1 MGSVHQDARGRSKFW
16 YGAYTTATG
25 QRRMVSTKIEI
36 GKTKKEQNES
46 REAALAVV
54 RAWEKAEGLACA
66 GTITKARIEEILNQT
81 LRTVGLQ
88 EIETTS
94 VRQWFKDWLAGKRS
108 IAESSRGGYEQA
120 AREFLEFMGRKAVLP
135 LDAVTEDDINKFVDH
150 LRSDGRSVSTVNKI
164 VRKYVSGAFEKAR
177 KLGKIKY
184 NPVMA
189 TDPLKDD
196 AVAKDTFTSE
206 QVARLVAA
214 AEGTDWKGAIL
225 MAYGSGARLQDVANL
240 LWSAIDVINGVVIFK
255 EKKTG
260 RQAVVGLHPDFL
272 DWLAEQPKT
281 PIDSESFVFPTLAG
295 RTGTG
300 SHGLCAQFD
309 ELMEKAKVEGR
320 ILREGSERNKEG
332 KRTGKGRQVRS
343 LTFHSFGHTA
353 ASAVFNSEAV
363 REVARRVS
371 NHARGGALERY
382 LHQDLAPIREA
393 TKLIPRLPKE
403 K

>member
-1 MGSVHQDARGRSKFW
+1 MGSVHEDARGRSKFW
-16 YGAYTTATG
+16 YGAYTMATG

-36 GKTKKEQNES
+36 GKTKKQQKES
-46 REAALAVV
+46 REKALAIVHG
-54 RAWEKAEGLACA
+54 WEKAEGLATA
-66 GTITKARIEEILNQT
+66 GTITKARIEEILNHT
-81 LRTVGLQ
+81 LRSVGLQ
-88 EIETTS
+88 EIESTS

-120 AREFLEFMGRKAVLP
+120 AREFLEFMGRKALLP
-135 LDAVTEDDINKFVDH
+135 IDSVTEDDINKFVDH
-150 LRSDGRSVSTVNKI
+150 LRSDGRSATTVNKL
-164 VRKYVSGAFEKAR
+164 VRKYISGAFEKAR

-196 AVAKDTFTSE
+196 PVAKDTFSAE

-214 AEGTDWKGAIL
+214 AKDTDWEGAIL

-240 LWSAIDVINGVVIFK
+240 RWSSIDTINKVLVFK

-260 RQAVVGLHPDFL
+260 RQAVIGLHPDFS
-272 DWLAEQPKT
+272 DWLGEQPKT
-281 PIDSESFVFPTLAG
+281 PDDPEAFVFPTLAG
-295 RTGTG
+295 RPG
-300 SHGLCAQFD
+300 SSKGGLCREFN
-309 ELMEKAKVEGR
+309 ELMDRAKVEGR
-320 ILREGSERNKEG
+320 LLREGSERDEKG
-332 KRTGKGRQVRS
+332 RRTGKGRIVRS
-343 LTFHSFGHTA
+343 LTFHSFRHTA

-393 TKLIPRLPKE
+393 TKLIPRLPKAN
-403 K
+403 

>member
-1 MGSVHQDARGRSKFW
+1 MGSVHEDARGRSKFW
-16 YGAYTTATG
+16 YGCYTTATG

-36 GKTKKEQNES
+36 GKTKKEQKES
-46 REAALAVV
+46 EEKALEVV
-54 RAWEKAEGLACA
+54 HAWEKAEGLATA
-66 GTITKARIEEILNQT
+66 GTITKARIEEILNHT
-81 LRTVGLQ
+81 LRSVGLR

-94 VRQWFKDWLAGKRS
+94 VRKWFNDWLKGKRVKQ
-108 IAESSRGGYEQA
+108 SSRGGYEQA
-120 AREFLEFMGRKAVLP
+120 AREFLEFMGRKAALP

-164 VRKYVSGAFEKAR
+164 VRKYVSMAFEKAR

-196 AVAKDTFTSE
+196 AVTKDVFSPE
-206 QVARLVAA
+206 QVARLTAA
-214 AEGTDWKGAIL
+214 AMGTDWEGAVL
-225 MAYGSGARLQDVANL
+225 MAHGSGARLQDVANL
-240 LWSAIDVINGVVIFK
+240 RWSSIDTINKVVVFK

-260 RQAVVGLHPDFL
+260 KEAIVGLHPDFA
-272 DWLAEQPKT
+272 DWLSEQPKT
-281 PIDSESFVFPTLAG
+281 PDDPESFVFPKLAG

-320 ILREGSERNKEG
+320 VLRKGSERDKKG
-332 KRTGKGRQVRS
+332 KRIGKGRQVRS
-343 LTFHSFGHTA
+343 LTFHSFRHTA

-403 K
+403 